1 MGQKAEINGTWYDL
15 KGGKPLI
22 GGTAYAVKKGRT
34 LIEGTG
40 YDISFAKSIPITI
53 PYGRIWNSD
62 GKEGSEEISLVT
74 DCSSLLLNGS
84 TITEPTTL
92 NISRSDAFVARLRS
106 RSNYATVR
114 IMVNGAYKK
123 IESTNDVYKD
133 YNLWD
138 YIPEEAVSATVKVGF
153 WVVPI
158 GGFGGEVQ
166 ITTT

>member
-106 RSNYATVR
+106 RSKYATVR

-138 YIPEEAVSATVKVGF
+138 YIPEEAVSATVKVGY
-153 WVVPI
+153 WVVPV
-158 GGFGGEVQ
+158 GGFGGMVQ

>member
-1 MGQKAEINGTWYDL
+1 
-15 KGGKPLI
+15 
-22 GGTAYAVKKGRT
+22 
-34 LIEGTG
+34 
-40 YDISFAKSIPITI
+40 
-53 PYGRIWNSD
+53 
-62 GKEGSEEISLVT
+62 
-74 DCSSLLLNGS
+74 
-84 TITEPTTL
+84 
-92 NISRSDAFVARLRS
+92 
-106 RSNYATVR
+106 
-114 IMVNGAYKK
+114 MVNGAYKK

>member
-1 MGQKAEINGTWYDL
+1 M
-15 KGGKPLI
+15 
-22 GGTAYAVKKGRT
+22 
-34 LIEGTG
+34 
-40 YDISFAKSIPITI
+40 TI
-53 PYGRIWNSD
+53 PAGVVWDND
-62 GKEGSEEISLVT
+62 GNEHGEASLVT
-74 DCSSLLLNGS
+74 DCSSLLLNGT